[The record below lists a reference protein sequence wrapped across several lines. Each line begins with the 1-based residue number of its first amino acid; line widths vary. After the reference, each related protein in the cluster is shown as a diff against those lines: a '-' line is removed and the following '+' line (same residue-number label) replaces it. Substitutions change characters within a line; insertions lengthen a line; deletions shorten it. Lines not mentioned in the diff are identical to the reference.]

1 MSTDSV
7 RNIINKIVIRGA
19 NLKISIATVINAL
32 IFSSA
37 LSIDAFIAS
46 FAYGSNKIKIPM
58 LSIQIINI
66 ICSLILGIS
75 ILLGTLIKNYIPD
88 WLTVTISFS
97 LLFIMGAIKLLDSI
111 IKSIIRKYNN
121 FNKELEFSMFNIK
134 FILNLYANPEEADI
148 DSSRTISPAEAASLA
163 IALSFDGLI
172 VGVGAVLGNING
184 AAVFLTSLF
193 TNTIA
198 LLAGYHAGNIMAR
211 KLTFNLS
218 WISGILLMFLAFLKL
233 S

>member
-1 MSTDSV
+1 M
-7 RNIINKIVIRGA
+7 
-19 NLKISIATVINAL
+19 KISIATVLNAF
-32 IFSSA
+32 IFASA

-58 LSIQIINI
+58 LSIQIINV

-163 IALSFDGLI
+163 IALSFDGLF
-172 VGVGAVLGNING
+172 VGTGAVLGNING
-184 AAVFLTSLF
+184 AAVFLISLF

-198 LLAGYHAGNIMAR
+198 LLIGYHAGNIMAR

>member
-1 MSTDSV
+1 M
-7 RNIINKIVIRGA
+7 
-19 NLKISIATVINAL
+19 KISIATVINAL